1 MWPRHTLGMPWSER
15 PPAWRRH
22 SRPPS
27 RAGSGV
33 RRPHAGLPTAARV
46 VNGPQKGTHSA
57 LDAAP
62 MHAPRT
68 VGARA
73 RPFPLPRHRSTP
85 ARLHPPAG
93 PLPPWGMRGS
103 GAVEQGPRL
112 ATARLGA
119 PPSRTPRRVRSWR
132 ETGIPATS
140 GHGVDTTCAPA
151 GLPCTPTRTHGTR
164 QHPYAS
170 GAAPA
175 AVTLNPGP
183 AAAWPSR
190 RRDGVFPPPWLATA
204 PRGAA
209 AARRRRRR
217 RGGGPRHAPARAPRR
232 AGTTVGVRRPLWC
245 AWFAPARVPARLVRY
260 ARALATN
267 DTTAAAATTLARGA
281 APPRRGGHGHNR
293 TAHGK
298 RPWLLP
304 GRGWPRRPLSP
315 APRRVDAP
323 GPPRIGGPA
332 HATAIIAC
340 SDASHA
346 PCGGAC
352 RGCGDGSHSCA
363 EAGGRTPRLAEPHHS
378 SAEAD
383 GPMPTARSVMPAPV
397 GPTMHNRRRG
407 QRRILSSRTCAR

>member
-245 AWFAPARVPARLVRY
+245 AWFCTR
-260 ARALATN
+260 ARAGATGTLRPRSRHQRHDRCRRNDARTRRGAATPRGARPQPHSTRETALAAARTRL
-267 DTTAAAATTLARGA
+267 AAATAL
-281 APPRRGGHGHNR
+281 PPRAAW
-293 TAHGK
+293 T
-298 RPWLLP
+298 
-304 GRGWPRRPLSP
+304 RR
-315 APRRVDAP
+315 
-323 GPPRIGGPA
+323 GPPASGGPL
-332 HATAIIAC
+332 TR
-340 SDASHA
+340 
-346 PCGGAC
+346 P
-352 RGCGDGSHSCA
+352 
-363 EAGGRTPRLAEPHHS
+363 P
-378 SAEAD
+378 
-383 GPMPTARSVMPAPV
+383 
-397 GPTMHNRRRG
+397 
-407 QRRILSSRTCAR
+407 

>member
-1 MWPRHTLGMPWSER
+1 MAST
-15 PPAWRRH
+15 PPAHPLVCRV
-22 SRPPS
+22 PPHGHT
-27 RAGSGV
+27 ALGS
-33 RRPHAGLPTAARV
+33 
-46 VNGPQKGTHSA
+46 
-57 LDAAP
+57 
-62 MHAPRT
+62 
-68 VGARA
+68 
-73 RPFPLPRHRSTP
+73 
-85 ARLHPPAG
+85 
-93 PLPPWGMRGS
+93 
-103 GAVEQGPRL
+103 
-112 ATARLGA
+112 
-119 PPSRTPRRVRSWR
+119 
-132 ETGIPATS
+132 
-140 GHGVDTTCAPA
+140 
-151 GLPCTPTRTHGTR
+151 TPTRAVPRPRRSPSIRDQPPRGRRVAATAFSHRPGSPRRRAARRPRDAAAAAAAGVPATR
-164 QHPYAS
+164 PRAHP
-170 GAAPA
+170 AAPA
-175 AVTLNPGP
+175 
-183 AAAWPSR
+183 R
-190 RRDGVFPPPWLATA
+190 RWACGA
-204 PRGAA
+204 PFGARG
-209 AARRRRRR
+209 
-217 RGGGPRHAPARAPRR
+217 
-232 AGTTVGVRRPLWC
+232 
-245 AWFAPARVPARLVRY
+245 FAPARVPARLVRY

-407 QRRILSSRTCAR
+407 QRRILWPSTRRAVSPPAWWSGTHPGAPPERVRSRWTAAARRPARRGRPSQPVCPLPSPPPAPGALPRHDHPFWHMW

>member
-27 RAGSGV
+27 RASSGV

-46 VNGPQKGTHSA
+46 VNGPQEGTHSA

-140 GHGVDTTCAPA
+140 GHGVDTP
-151 GLPCTPTRTHGTR
+151 
-164 QHPYAS
+164 
-170 GAAPA
+170 GA
-175 AVTLNPGP
+175 
-183 AAAWPSR
+183 
-190 RRDGVFPPPWLATA
+190 
-204 PRGAA
+204 
-209 AARRRRRR
+209 
-217 RGGGPRHAPARAPRR
+217 GGGSRFY
-232 AGTTVGVRRPLWC
+232 VGE
-245 AWFAPARVPARLVRY
+245 
-260 ARALATN
+260 
-267 DTTAAAATTLARGA
+267 G
-281 APPRRGGHGHNR
+281 
-293 TAHGK
+293 
-298 RPWLLP
+298 
-304 GRGWPRRPLSP
+304 
-315 APRRVDAP
+315 
-323 GPPRIGGPA
+323 
-332 HATAIIAC
+332 
-340 SDASHA
+340 
-346 PCGGAC
+346 
-352 RGCGDGSHSCA
+352 
-363 EAGGRTPRLAEPHHS
+363 AGGRFRERGNPMGPFFWWDGQMQARAGGSACACIEGVVHRWVRACQTRLIVGGGETS
-378 SAEAD
+378 SF
-383 GPMPTARSVMPAPV
+383 
-397 GPTMHNRRRG
+397 
-407 QRRILSSRTCAR
+407 SS